1 MVNSNDDLD
10 LCNNTVDGDNVYVLA
25 ATTCDEPYL
34 IKEIIGVFA
43 RRADAER
50 RVDMV
55 RSAMAR
61 ANLKTQIFD
70 YNLQL
75 PSQKPSLPIW
85 IVILMTIFALFVF
98 MFLYKQFVAI

>member
-1 MVNSNDDLD
+1 MDRQTEID
-10 LCNNTVDGDNVYVLA
+10 
-25 ATTCDEPYL
+25 L

-75 PSQKPSLPIW
+75 PSQKPPLPIW